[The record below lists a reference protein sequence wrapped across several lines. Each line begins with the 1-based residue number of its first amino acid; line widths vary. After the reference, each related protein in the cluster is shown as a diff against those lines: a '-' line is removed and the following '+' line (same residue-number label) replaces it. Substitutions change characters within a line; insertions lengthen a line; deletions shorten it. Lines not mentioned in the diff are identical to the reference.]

1 MLDEISFN
9 AAEGI
14 PYKNFREKIGIV
26 KEELKKN
33 RHVEIMDELKIIYSA
48 EKWRAEDEA
57 KGYS

>member
-14 PYKNFREKIGIV
+14 PYKNFREKIDIV

-48 EKWRAEDEA
+48 EKWRDE
-57 KGYS
+57 GDN